1 MTVTA
6 VIDEPRAY
14 HEPDEI
20 LYELGPY
27 AGALACKGADSA
39 LRARAALVSHRRG
52 APLQH
57 ERVISELELL
67 RWSS

>member
-1 MTVTA
+1 MTA

-20 LYELGPY
+20 LNELGPY
-27 AGALACKGADSA
+27 AGAGADSA
-39 LRARAALVSHRRG
+39 LRARAALVADRRA
-52 APLQH
+52 APL
-57 ERVISELELL
+57 ELELL